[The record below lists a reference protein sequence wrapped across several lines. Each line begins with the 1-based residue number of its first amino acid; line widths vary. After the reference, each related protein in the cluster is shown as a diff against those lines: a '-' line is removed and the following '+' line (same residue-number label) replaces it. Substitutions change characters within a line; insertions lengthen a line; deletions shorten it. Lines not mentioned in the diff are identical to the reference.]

1 MADWLIKSLQK
12 NAMRFPILARIARD
26 YLAIQASSVPC
37 ERLFSMAG
45 IADTSRRNRM
55 KPETF
60 SALQTLRSHLQME
73 RRRASDS

>member
-1 MADWLIKSLQK
+1 MQTNGI
-12 NAMRFPILARIARD
+12 RFPILSRIARD

-45 IADTSRRNRM
+45 LIDTNRRNRLS
-55 KPETF
+55 PETF

-73 RRRASDS
+73 RRSTENPKA